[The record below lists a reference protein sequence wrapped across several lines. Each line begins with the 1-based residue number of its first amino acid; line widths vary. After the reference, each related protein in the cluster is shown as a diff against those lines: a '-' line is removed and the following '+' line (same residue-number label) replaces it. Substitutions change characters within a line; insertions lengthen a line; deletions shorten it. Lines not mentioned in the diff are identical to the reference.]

1 MWLALLDRRSRPM
14 PSRRTVLVT
23 LAAVGVALGLSPLPR
38 RLDDLLTPQGY
49 GDVPYGMGSYGG
61 LGGDPSDYA
70 TEDDGPWPPG
80 DR

>member
-1 MWLALLDRRSRPM
+1 M

-23 LAAVGVALGLSPLPR
+23 LAAIGVALGLSPLPR

-61 LGGDPSDYA
+61 LGDDPSDYA
-70 TEDDGPWPPG
+70 AEDDGPWPPG